1 MISDQCDWMRKKNNS
16 QTQNIWMMN
25 WNFPIFPI
33 YCKHFRAV
41 IIIIIILLLVCC
53 IYFSIY
59 WFLNN
64 VFRMKILFF
73 EKKEELPLFSVVN
86 SFLILF
92 RYRIHCSCC
101 VWTLSETKFL
111 GLNVDRYILPGIYIV
126 CVCVCME

>member
-1 MISDQCDWMRKKNNS
+1 
-16 QTQNIWMMN
+16 MMN

-33 YCKHFRAV
+33 YCQHFRAV
-41 IIIIIILLLVCC
+41 IIIILLLVCC

-64 VFRMKILFF
+64 VFQMKIRFFF
-73 EKKEELPLFSVVN
+73 EKKKNCLFFSVVN

-126 CVCVCME
+126 CMYGIRLPFFILSCFVFLHKHKQTVNK